1 MDDWDWVDVVVWITL
16 GYMLNEMM
24 QTIMVG
30 PLFK

>member
-30 PLFK
+30 PPI